1 MLARKVAV
9 ASASSSV
16 VSAATSAAAAS
27 ISTKS
32 DLSDANASS
41 DASNEI
47 KIIFSDLDGTLI
59 HYPKKSPPETAAATT
74 TSNNSKLLKFPPSS
88 TGMRGVISA
97 QTLDLVQEI
106 RRENQVRFVLISGMR
121 TSTLLQRLPYLPRA
135 DAYCSENGGRI
146 FYPVEEALDGDRKT
160 NGDVDDVFWVQPK
173 KYNGNGSNTK
183 RDKRFGI
190 REDKAW
196 RQKMTTAIGGDSFGS
211 FSLNEIYNN
220 QNDPAS
226 TTMPLHE
233 RDGFLWDFARDLMA
247 TYGFVLDIK
256 GYSTCFRVNRKQQT
270 ATAAA
275 TAAANP
281 IQVLALL
288 DNLPWVSRKG
298 AIASSVNLS
307 CIDFYPSCSGKKNCC
322 LYLASK
328 FYPEECQQHP
338 EENGG
343 LLPDQSAAVQAAI
356 DAATAAVELDL
367 GSTTTPSEDFLSNH
381 AVCLCDDDND
391 LEMALACGHAYL
403 PDVSSESMRQTVES
417 FPDHFTMTFSGTEN
431 EDGSPPTDLD
441 AVVEGTDASDVA
453 LTMLKARILKG
464 QQKPQQ
470 QHQALLQP

>member
-1 MLARKVAV
+1 VRLLPLTRLARQ
-9 ASASSSV
+9 SV
-16 VSAATSAAAAS
+16 SC
-27 ISTKS
+27 
-32 DLSDANASS
+32 DLSCVCK
-41 DASNEI
+41 
-47 KIIFSDLDGTLI
+47 KISIV
-59 HYPKKSPPETAAATT
+59 P
-74 TSNNSKLLKFPPSS
+74 
-88 TGMRGVISA
+88 
-97 QTLDLVQEI
+97 
-106 RRENQVRFVLISGMR
+106 
-121 TSTLLQRLPYLPRA
+121 
-135 DAYCSENGGRI
+135 C
-146 FYPVEEALDGDRKT
+146 
-160 NGDVDDVFWVQPK
+160 VF
-173 KYNGNGSNTK
+173 
-183 RDKRFGI
+183 
-190 REDKAW
+190 
-196 RQKMTTAIGGDSFGS
+196 
-211 FSLNEIYNN
+211 
-220 QNDPAS
+220 
-226 TTMPLHE
+226 
-233 RDGFLWDFARDLMA
+233 
-247 TYGFVLDIK
+247 
-256 GYSTCFRVNRKQQT
+256 CFRFRHSFPNSNQHNNARK
-270 ATAAA
+270 
-275 TAAANP
+275 N
-281 IQVLALL
+281 
-288 DNLPWVSRKG
+288 S
-298 AIASSVNLS
+298 
-307 CIDFYPSCSGKKNCC
+307 C